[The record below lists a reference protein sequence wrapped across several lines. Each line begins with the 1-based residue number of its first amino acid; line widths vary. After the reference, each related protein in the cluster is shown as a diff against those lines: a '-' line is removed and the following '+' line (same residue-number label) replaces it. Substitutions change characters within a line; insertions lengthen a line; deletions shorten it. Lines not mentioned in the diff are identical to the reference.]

1 MLILVKIEVYHDSSA
16 FDTLKPE
23 WNPLV
28 ERSATRSVFLTWE
41 WQAIWWKHLG
51 EGELHLVTL
60 RDGAGALVGIA
71 PLCRVTSQA
80 GEHAFRWIG
89 CVDVSDY
96 LDVIAT
102 PGSEQAL
109 YAALMDYLTGPDAP
123 AWTYV
128 DLCNIRQDSP
138 TYGTLA
144 QMAVERGLH
153 ARTAIQEICPVIPL
167 PSEWEDYLASL
178 DKKQRH
184 EIRRKMRRI
193 ESEAKTHWRF
203 AADPATLDADID
215 EFIGLHRKSNREKDA
230 FMDDKMVGFFREICR
245 AAFHAGWLNLAF
257 IHVNDSVAATMLNF
271 DYDTQILVYNS
282 GYDPDRYAVLSPGIV
297 LLSYC
302 IRHAIETGRTR
313 FDFLRGDEDYKFR
326 FGADRTTIH
335 NVLMST
341 SPLPDPLPAEE
352 SQL

>member
-1 MLILVKIEVYHDSSA
+1 MKIEVYRDSSA

-23 WNPLV
+23 WNALV

-51 EGELHLVTL
+51 EGELRLLTL
-60 RDGAGALVGIA
+60 RDDEGRLAGIA

-80 GEHAFRWIG
+80 GEHTFRWIG

-96 LDVIAT
+96 LDVVAA

-109 YAALMDYLTGPDAP
+109 YAAVMDHLTGPDAP

-138 TYGTLA
+138 TYETLA
-144 QMAVERGLH
+144 QMALERGLH
-153 ARTAIQEICPVIPL
+153 AHAGIQEICPVIFL
-167 PSEWEDYLASL
+167 PAEWEDYLASL

-193 ESEAKTHWRF
+193 EAEAQTSWRF
-203 AADPATLDADID
+203 ADDAQTLDAAID
-215 EFIGLHRKSNREKDA
+215 EFIRLHRKSTREKDA
-230 FMDDKMVGFFREICR
+230 FMDDTMVGFFREMCR
-245 AAFHAGWLNLAF
+245 AAFEAGWLNLAF
-257 IHVNDSVAATMLNF
+257 IQVNGTTAASMLNF
-271 DYDTQILVYNS
+271 DYDNQILVYNS
-282 GYDPDRYAVLSPGIV
+282 GYDPDQYAVLSPGIV
-297 LLSYC
+297 LLAYC
-302 IRHAIETGRTR
+302 IRHAVETGHTR

-326 FGADRTTIH
+326 FGAQRTTIH
-335 NVLMST
+335 NVLMSRT
-341 SPLPDPLPAEE
+341 PLPAPLPAEE
-352 SQL
+352 SKP